1 MLLLSGGNPRLQNKE
16 LQLDVRKGILASSPI
31 DSSYSRKHVH
41 FEIPCNISK
50 ISPVGSYNVLQETDL
65 NLNKMADDDDIII
78 IEENGGTP
86 KKQKH
91 RVKFSSSTEQSS
103 KE

>member
-1 MLLLSGGNPRLQNKE
+1 M
-16 LQLDVRKGILASSPI
+16 ASSPI
-31 DSSYSRKHVH
+31 DSSYSRKHVN
-41 FEIPCNISK
+41 FDIPCNISK

-65 NLNKMADDDDIII
+65 NLNKMADDDDIVIV
-78 IEENGGTP
+78 EENGGTP

-91 RVKFSSSTEQSS
+91 RVKFSSSTEQLS